1 MSGASVFGE
10 ENLEK
15 IEKFVTSTDFKKVLV
30 MHLPK
35 KRQEFSR
42 LFGDLVD
49 KALAR
54 EAEELAAREAAE
66 LLARGGI
73 PKESKPKVD
82 KYQVVGVSKISDK
95 VRLDR
100 EKFKKSR
107 EAAKQEAAVEIKV
120 AQNPTGNSLPVTN
133 RNPGPVDDDDDSI
146 DEI

>member
-15 IEKFVTSTDFKKVLV
+15 IEKFVTNTNFKKILV

-42 LFGDLVD
+42 LFGDLFD

-54 EAEELAAREAAE
+54 EAEELAAKEAAE
-66 LLARGGI
+66 LAARGGI
-73 PKESKPKVD
+73 QKESKPKVE
-82 KYQVVGVSKISDK
+82 KFSVVGVSKISDK

-100 EKFKKSR
+100 EKFKKIK
-107 EAAKQEAAVEIKV
+107 EAAKQEAVVEVKV
-120 AQNPTGNSLPVTN
+120 AQNPTGNSQPVPSG
-133 RNPGPVDDDDDSI
+133 NPGPVDDDDDSI